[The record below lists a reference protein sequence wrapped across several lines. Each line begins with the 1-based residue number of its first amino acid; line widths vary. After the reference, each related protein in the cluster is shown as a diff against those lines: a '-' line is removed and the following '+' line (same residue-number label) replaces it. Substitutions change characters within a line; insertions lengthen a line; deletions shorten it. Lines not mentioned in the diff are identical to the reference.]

1 MTFFQRRQ
9 EPAMTQL
16 GVYQNHQHIVETRIL
31 DVGVL
36 AVACGLLCPLEH
48 TVHLVE
54 VEIAEQWRDHPALRN
69 AISTVGF
76 QHNLQQ
82 VQHVII
88 VDSFRYLAQ
97 QSVVPNVVKVAPQI
111 NVYDACLLLNDG
123 LRHAVDRFMSCL
135 LGTIAKRA
143 RLEVGLKDRLQDQLK
158 RPLHHP
164 IPDRGNRKDADFG
177 APVLGYFPLPSR
189 KRLIG
194 ALNEFVPDLLEE
206 SLYAL
211 LLDDL
216 EGDPV
221 YAGSTVILF
230 GQRIRLA

>member
-111 NVYDACLLLNDG
+111 NIYDACLLLNDC

-135 LGTIAKRA
+135 LVTIAKRS
-143 RLEVGLKDRLQDQLK
+143 RLEVGLKDRLQDELDLS
-158 RPLHHP
+158 LHHP
-164 IPDRGNRKDADFG
+164 IPDCRNRKDADFS
-177 APVLGYFPLPSR
+177 PVLRYFPSPSR
-189 KRLIG
+189 KWFIG

-206 SLYAL
+206 SVYASR
-211 LLDDL
+211 LDGF
-216 EGDPV
+216 EGDPI
-221 YAGSTVILF
+221 YAGSTVVFF
-230 GQRIRLA
+230 GQRVRLA